1 MGKLVIYGRRGDN
14 NSEGLRVGQVS
25 EKLGR
30 FFDVEFFSRPCKD
43 SIVVVVKKQGQ
54 RIPVLEQFKAG
65 NNRIVLDVVD
75 WIDVEK
81 YDLSDQTFAPNF
93 FPKIFTQYFDAY
105 IVNNTRMREWWLEN
119 IDTNKPVFV
128 IPHHWDERFESFP
141 SVEYEQKPYFY
152 YLGQANRKT
161 QNCLYVD
168 DLMRDGCIYDHR
180 TGERYFESRPV
191 AGCQINLRKYGS
203 WEYCFKPSTKVST
216 AAAMGSVIITT
227 NDWSV
232 QDVLSQD
239 YPYLL
244 KSTDYEEVK
253 SMIQFVKDTYEKAE
267 WFEAKKMLEET
278 KKKTDLNETIKL
290 YLEIENHFN

>member
-1 MGKLVIYGRRGDN
+1 MGKLVVYGRRGDN

-30 FFDVEFFSRPCKD
+30 FFEGEHCANST
-43 SIVVVVKKQGQ
+43 VVVVKKQGQ
-54 RIPVLEQFKAG
+54 RLPVLQQLKRD
-65 NNRIVLDVVD
+65 NNRVVLDVVD
-75 WIDVEK
+75 WLDVTK
-81 YDLSDQTFAPNF
+81 YDFSNDTVGPNF
-93 FPKIFTQYFDAY
+93 FPEILTEYFDGY
-105 IVNNTRMREWWLEN
+105 IVNNTRMRDWWLEN
-119 IDTNKPVFV
+119 IDANKPVFV
-128 IPHHWDERFESFP
+128 IPHHWDLRFESFP

-152 YLGQANRKT
+152 YLGQTNRKN
-161 QNCLYVD
+161 QNCLYVNE
-168 DLMRDGCIYDHR
+168 LMRDGLLYDHR
-180 TGERYFESRPV
+180 MGERYFESRPV

-203 WEYCFKPSTKVST
+203 WEYCFKPSTKVSI

-244 KSTDYEEVK
+244 KTTNYERVK
-253 SMIQFVKDTYEKAE
+253 SMIQFVKETYEKTE
-267 WFEAKKMLEET
+267 WFEAKKMLEEV
-278 KKKTDLNETIKL
+278 KKKTSLEETIKL